1 MIDYSFFERN
11 HCMNKE
17 DLVVDIDETLD
28 KILKNAEMDPNHSY
42 AYYTTLKNLLE
53 ELKKK
58 ISEVIL
64 MEKLDKGWCY
74 DWGVSYKGADLQLVH
89 YELYEGYSE
98 EDISLIEMN
107 QLFSILSVPSKMLTV
122 EEYAEINGVE
132 VGTVRQWI
140 RRGKIRTAK
149 KYGNKWKIPALTD
162 TPKRGYTSAIYSWSC
177 KLKDLPDDLEYLND
191 YHKALFTQDNDKKLF
206 YVYLYCDEKR
216 KNKLEADKVIKCNT
230 SERERLELTIISQ
243 EGVNYYQ
250 NFSDSIC
257 IDLMHI
263 YIEQG
268 GAQGDV

>member
-17 DLVVDIDETLD
+17 DLAADIDETLD
-28 KILKNAEMDPNHSY
+28 KILKNAESDPSHSY

-89 YELYEGYSE
+89 YELYDGYPE
-98 EDISLIEMN
+98 EDPSLIEMN
-107 QLFSILSVPSKMLTV
+107 QMFSILSVPSKMLTV
-122 EEYAEINGVE
+122 EEYATLNGVE

-149 KYGNKWKIPALTD
+149 KYGNEWKIPELTD
-162 TPKRGYTSAIYSWSC
+162 TPKRGYTSARYSWSGNMIG
-177 KLKDLPDDLEYLND
+177 LPSDIEYLNN
-191 YHKALFTQDNDKKLF
+191 YHQALFMQDDDDKKLF
-206 YVYLYCDEKR
+206 YVYLYCNENMEGVLK
-216 KNKLEADKVIKCNT
+216 ADKVIECNS
-230 SERERLELTIISQ
+230 SERERLELAIISQ
-243 EGVNYYQ
+243 PEANYYQ
-250 NFSDSIC
+250 NFRENIC

-263 YIEQG
+263 YTERGGEQ
-268 GAQGDV
+268 

>member
-17 DLVVDIDETLD
+17 DLTVDIDETLD
-28 KILKNAEMDPNHSY
+28 KILKNAETDPSHSY

-89 YELYEGYSE
+89 YELYDGYPE
-98 EDISLIEMN
+98 EDPSLIEMN
-107 QLFSILSVPSKMLTV
+107 QMFSILSVPSKMLTV
-122 EEYAEINGVE
+122 EEYATLNGVE

-149 KYGNKWKIPALTD
+149 KYGNEWKIPALTD
-162 TPKRGYTSAIYSWSC
+162 TPKRGYTSASYSWSS
-177 KLKDLPDDLEYLND
+177 KLTDLPSNLEYLND
-191 YHKALFTQDNDKKLF
+191 YQKAVFTQDDDDKKLF
-206 YVYLYCDEKR
+206 YIYLYCGEK
-216 KNKLEADKVIKCNT
+216 KFKLEADRVIECNT
-230 SERERLELTIISQ
+230 SERERLELAIISQ
-243 EGVNYYQ
+243 PEVTYHQ
-250 NFSDSIC
+250 NFRDDIC

-263 YIEQG
+263 YAGRG
-268 GAQGDV
+268 GVQE

>member
-17 DLVVDIDETLD
+17 DLAADIDETLD
-28 KILKNAEMDPNHSY
+28 KILKNAESDPSHSY

-74 DWGVSYKGADLQLVH
+74 GWGVSYKGADLQLVH
-89 YELYEGYSE
+89 YELYDGYPE
-98 EDISLIEMN
+98 EDPSLIEMN
-107 QLFSILSVPSKMLTV
+107 QMFSILSVPSKMLTV
-122 EEYAEINGVE
+122 EEYATLNGVE

-149 KYGNKWKIPALTD
+149 KYGNEWKIPELTD
-162 TPKRGYTSAIYSWSC
+162 TPKRGYTSARYSWSGNMIG
-177 KLKDLPDDLEYLND
+177 LPSDIEYLNN
-191 YHKALFTQDNDKKLF
+191 YHQALFMQDDDDKKLF
-206 YVYLYCDEKR
+206 YVYLYCNENMEGVLK
-216 KNKLEADKVIKCNT
+216 ADKVIECNS
-230 SERERLELTIISQ
+230 SERERLELAIISQ
-243 EGVNYYQ
+243 PEANYYQ
-250 NFSDSIC
+250 NFRENIC

-263 YIEQG
+263 YTERGGEQ
-268 GAQGDV
+268 